1 MSFFNETTDMDLG
14 ITPIDNIFL
23 NDYMPMANGT
33 YVKVY
38 LLGFKYAS
46 DKDYKIELTNK
57 TIAKH
62 LDISIEDVL
71 NAWDFWEEKGI
82 IKKEKGE
89 DINYKVLFLN
99 LKQLYIKNNLMNLKE
114 KVAPQIKQISKPTP
128 KDLIEANQIPIINK
142 MFNNIDYMMRRQTTP
157 LEKQQILGWI
167 QSYNMNPDVIEKA
180 FSYGVEKKGKRS
192 INYVDGIIKN
202 WYDMGLTNIEAVMEY
217 FKTADEVY
225 YRYERVMKALG
236 LSNKGVTQGDLK
248 LVNKWFDDYK
258 FSIDLVLKACESSS
272 KVQQVSVSYIDAI
285 MNSWYEKGIKT
296 VQDVETLDKKPE
308 VASRTST
315 KQYPRKTYTHKT
327 RFHNFEQRSSNYT
340 AKELEEMAKRKREAY
355 RMKKSGETV
364 E

>member
-1 MSFFNETTDMDLG
+1 MSFYNETTDMDLG

-57 TIAKH
+57 SIAKH
-62 LDISIEDVL
+62 LDIPLEDVL
-71 NAWDFWEEKGI
+71 RAWDFWEEKGI
-82 IKKEKGE
+82 IKKEKTE
-89 DINYKVLFLN
+89 DVNYKVLFLN
-99 LKQLYIKNNLMNLKE
+99 LKQLFIKNNLMNLRKE
-114 KVAPQIKQISKPTP
+114 PQKTKQASKPSP
-128 KDLIEANQIPIINK
+128 QDLIEANQIPIINK

-157 LEKQQILGWI
+157 LEKQQVLGWI

-202 WYDMGLTNIEAVMEY
+202 WYDMGLTNIDVLMEY
-217 FKTADEVY
+217 FKTADAVY

-236 LSNKGVTQGDLK
+236 LASKGVTEGDLK
-248 LVNKWFDDYK
+248 LINKWFDDYN
-258 FSIDLVLKACESSS
+258 FTMDLVLKACESSS
-272 KVQQVSVSYIDAI
+272 KVQQVSVKYIDAI

-296 VQDVETLDKKPE
+296 LEDVKVLDKKREEQVKTGP
-308 VASRTST
+308 
-315 KQYPRKTYTHKT
+315 KQYAKKTYSHKT
-327 RFHNFEQRSSNYT
+327 RFHNFEQRSSNYS

-355 RMKKSGETV
+355 RLGKSGELD

>member
-14 ITPIDNIFL
+14 FTPVDNIFI

-57 TIAKH
+57 SIAKH
-62 LDISIEDVL
+62 LDIPLEDVL

-82 IKKEKGE
+82 IKKEKTE
-89 DINYKVLFLN
+89 DVNYKVLFLN
-99 LKQLYIKNNLMNLKE
+99 LKQLFIKNNLMNLK
-114 KVAPQIKQISKPTP
+114 KDLPKTNQVSKPSP
-128 KDLIEANQIPIINK
+128 QDLIEANQIPIINK

-157 LEKQQILGWI
+157 LEKQQVLGWI

-202 WYDMGLTNIEAVMEY
+202 WYDMGLTNIDAVMEY

-225 YRYERVMKALG
+225 YRYMRVMKALG
-236 LSNKGVTQGDLK
+236 LSHKGITEGDLK
-248 LVNKWFDDYK
+248 LVNKWFDDYN

-272 KVQQVSVSYIDAI
+272 KVSQVSVSYIDAI
-285 MNSWYEKGIKT
+285 INSWNEKGIKS
-296 VQDVETLDKKPE
+296 VEDVEELDKKPE
-308 VASRTST
+308 KAPKTQN
-315 KQYPRKTYTHKT
+315 KQYYTKANPHKN
-327 RFHNFEQRSSNYT
+327 RFHNFEQRSSKYS

-355 RMKKSGETV
+355 RLKKSGEID